1 MICLAHLDSS
11 IAVRSQEILAL
22 GGNVIPFPLE
32 QMDHAI
38 ASIYIVGRKLRI
50 GQGQKGNTDETF
62 GQKHVV
68 VDETTVSH

>member
-1 MICLAHLDSS
+1 MVSVAYLHSS
-11 IAVRSQEILAL
+11 EAVGSQEVLTL

-38 ASIYIVGRKLRI
+38 ASIHIVGIKLGT
-50 GQGQKGNTDETF
+50 GQRQEGNTYETF

-68 VDETTVSH
+68 VETTVPH